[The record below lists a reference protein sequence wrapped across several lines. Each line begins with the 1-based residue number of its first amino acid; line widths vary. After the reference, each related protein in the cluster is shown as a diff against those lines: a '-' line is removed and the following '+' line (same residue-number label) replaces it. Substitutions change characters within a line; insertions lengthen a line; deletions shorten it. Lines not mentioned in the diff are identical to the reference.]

1 MKYRKPLNIFSIL
14 ENRMTP
20 TTTMAKTSEI
30 VRYVTELENKYDLD
44 SFSTYEDLERNM
56 SPEDFQKA
64 LKIREYDGIR
74 DKELSTFNTQYKNSL
89 RKLFKQHGLPVHIN
103 AFDIHRM
110 NIDIENI
117 DSLVERHRNNEDF
130 RTMEFFTDDV
140 IPVFATAPYPLTF
153 IQLENLETYKE
164 SIGRLVYESNA
175 QNSSDIKY
183 MMEKTGMTDEDIK
196 SGIRQDCQTYM
207 LVQSYQLDDY
217 VNHVHMYAN
226 GNYGGAECNDT
237 LRAGLNIDLHAEGL
251 LEKWAEEKKL
261 DPNEHT
267 EQDIM
272 DTMNWVQIYDV
283 IQVFDDE
290 LFLEE
295 QIVTFLDKH
304 GKPTFAKSTL
314 DESNKAS
321 DEEVDITSNTQY
333 YLTSCEKVFQW
344 WNSDND
350 ILDVSNVGTTPRW
363 SKGLKKY
370 TKKTGH
376 KTNLLYKTLTVKPTI
391 KVVDEDGVERPPRL
405 EEIVSHMR
413 RGHWAHYGVDGKGL
427 LFGKYAKSVF
437 RKPSVVGKLSNGLI
451 IKDYTLESK

>member
-1 MKYRKPLNIFSIL
+1 MNIFSIL
-14 ENRMTP
+14 ENQITP
-20 TTTMAKTSEI
+20 TTTMGKTAEV
-30 VRYVTELENKYDLD
+30 VRYVTELEKKYDLD
-44 SFSTYEDLERNM
+44 SFSTYEDLEENL

-64 LKIREYDGIR
+64 IKIKEYDKVR
-74 DKELSTFNTQYKNSL
+74 ADELNSFNTQYKNSL

-153 IQLENLETYKE
+153 IQLENLDTYKE
-164 SIGRLVYESNA
+164 SIGKLIYESNS
-175 QNSSDIKY
+175 QNSEDIAY
-183 MMEKTGMTDEDIK
+183 MMNKTGMTMDEIQ

-217 VNHVHMYAN
+217 VAHIHMHAE

-237 LRAGLNIDLHAEGL
+237 LRAGLNIDFHMDGL
-251 LEKWAEEKKL
+251 LEKYKEEKKISP
-261 DPNEHT
+261 DT
-267 EQDIM
+267 ELTDQDVM
-272 DTMNWVQIYDV
+272 DSLQWVQIYDV
-283 IQVFDDE
+283 LQVFDDE

-295 QIVTFLDKH
+295 QVITFLDKH

-314 DESNKAS
+314 GQNTIYGDQ
-321 DEEVDITSNTQY
+321 DVDITSNTQY
-333 YLTSCEKVFQW
+333 YLTSTEKVFQW

-350 ILDVSNVGTTPRW
+350 ILDVANVETTPRW

-376 KTNLLYKTLTVKPTI
+376 RTNLMYKTLTVKPTI
-391 KVVDEDGVERPPRL
+391 KVVDEDGVERAPRL
-405 EEIVSHMR
+405 EEIVAHMR
-413 RGHWAHYGVDGKGL
+413 RGHWAHYGVNGKGL

-451 IKDYTLESK
+451 IKDYTLESN